1 MKVLELFCGRGG
13 WSKGFKE
20 IFPDAE
26 FTGIDMN
33 DFSKIYPFEFL
44 QKDLIDYTPEPIY
57 DIVLASPP
65 CSEFS
70 EVKRNCAH
78 PYDERIGL
86 DLIYRTYYLISV
98 LKPRCWIVE
107 NVKGLTEFVPP
118 QNEKIQYGLKSR
130 KTAYLW
136 SNANIELG
144 FFDFDMSD
152 YNSRLWHG
160 NITGWQQVREGLR
173 GEIPIELSRQIGIK
187 IKNALHDL

>member
-1 MKVLELFCGRGG
+1 M
-13 WSKGFKE
+13 
-20 IFPDAE
+20 
-26 FTGIDMN
+26 
-33 DFSKIYPFEFL
+33 
-44 QKDLIDYTPEPIY
+44 
-57 DIVLASPP
+57 
-65 CSEFS
+65 
-70 EVKRNCAH
+70 
-78 PYDERIGL
+78 
-86 DLIYRTYYLISV
+86 
-98 LKPRCWIVE
+98 
-107 NVKGLTEFVPP
+107 PP

-136 SNANIELG
+136 SNADIELG